1 MPRIEDNARDENFWH
16 AIAERYDVAPG
27 PINLENGYFGRMTR
41 GVAQDYQR
49 NIDFINR
56 NNSLPV
62 RQHFDQAQSS
72 KLRDHLADQLGLDP
86 AGVALTARASD
97 ALQSLIRNYNGLQP
111 GDQLLICDLEY
122 HSVEYAMRWVA
133 RQRGLELIEIS
144 HKHPATHES
153 LVASYREAF
162 ERHPRIKLMA
172 LTHVTHRTGL
182 VMPVQEIVAAAKE
195 HGVDV
200 ILDGA
205 HALGQIEFDLQA
217 LGVAFAGYN
226 LHKWIGA
233 PLTLGFMYID
243 PQRLADIDPD
253 MGDRHYPEPDI
264 RNRSP
269 YGTVNIPAWLTLPKV
284 LQEHEEMGGTG
295 AKGARLNYLRDL
307 WVSEA
312 RKMPG
317 IEVLIEDDPRL
328 RCAITALRF
337 TRLQDQQPMVDR
349 LLKDYNLF
357 TVARNGSACGS
368 CIRITVGFTTTLDH
382 INQLVRALREL
393 SQANA

>member
-41 GVAQDYQR
+41 DVAQDYQR
-49 NIDFINR
+49 TVDFINR

-62 RQHFDQAQSS
+62 RQHFDETQSIEI
-72 KLRDHLADQLGLDP
+72 RDQLADLLGVAP
-86 AGVALTARASD
+86 SGVALTSRASD
-97 ALQSLIRNYNGLQP
+97 ALQSLIRNYNRLQP

-133 RQRGLELIEIS
+133 QQRGLEVIEIS

-162 ERHPRIKLMA
+162 ERHPRLKLMA

-182 VMPVQEIVAAAKE
+182 VLPVQDIVAAATS

-226 LHKWIGA
+226 LHKWIGG

-243 PQRLADIDPD
+243 PRRLADIDPD
-253 MGDRHYPEPDI
+253 MGNQHYPEPDI

-269 YGTVNIPAWLTLPKV
+269 YGTPNIPAWLTLPKV
-284 LQEHEEMGGTG
+284 LQEHQDMGGTQ

-328 RCAITALRF
+328 RCAITSLRF
-337 TRLQDQQPMVDR
+337 THVQDQQPMVER

-368 CIRITVGFTTTLDH
+368 CIRITVGFTTTLDD
-382 INQLVRALREL
+382 INQLVNALREL
-393 SQANA
+393 SQGN

>member
-97 ALQSLIRNYNGLQP
+97 ALQSLIRTYNGLQP